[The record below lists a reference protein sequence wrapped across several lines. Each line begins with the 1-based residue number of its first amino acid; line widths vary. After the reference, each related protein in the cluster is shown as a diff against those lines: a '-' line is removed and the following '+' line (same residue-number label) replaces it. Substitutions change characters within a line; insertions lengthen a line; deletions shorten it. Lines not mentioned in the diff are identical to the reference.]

1 MRFPIQIYR
10 SVIRAEVYGFCLRG
24 KLVEHD
30 FQEGCSLYLTGRNK
44 SRVDLELAHF
54 CGFGH

>member
-1 MRFPIQIYR
+1 MCR

-24 KLVEHD
+24 KLVERN
-30 FQEGCSLYLTGRNK
+30 FQEGCGLYLTGRNK
-44 SRVDLELAHF
+44 SRADLELAHF